1 MSRYRNKIW
10 GEFLLPFQVIEAVV
24 NGDAKACQEVLMSF
38 ENYIEKVCKVP
49 VENINGLEFMELDLS
64 MKQAVEQ
71 KLLFAI
77 TNKFEMLPLE

>member
-1 MSRYRNKIW
+1 MSSYRNKIW
-10 GEFLLPFQVIEAVV
+10 GEFLLPVEVIEAVV
-24 NGDAKACQEVLMSF
+24 NGDIEACQEVLMSF

-49 VENINGLEFMELDLS
+49 VESVNGMDLMELDLS

>member
-1 MSRYRNKIW
+1 MSSYRNKIW
-10 GEFLLPFQVIEAVV
+10 GEFLLPFKVIEAVV
-24 NGDAKACQEVLMSF
+24 NGDVEACQEVLMSF

-49 VENINGLEFMELDLS
+49 VESVNGMDLMELDLS

-77 TNKFEMLPLE
+77 ANKFEMLPLE

>member
-1 MSRYRNKIW
+1 MSSYRNKIW
-10 GEFLLPFQVIEAVV
+10 EESLLPFEVIEAVV
-24 NGDAKACQEVLMSF
+24 NGDIEACQEVLMSF

-71 KLLFAI
+71 KLLYAI

>member
-10 GEFLLPFQVIEAVV
+10 GEFLLPFEVIEAVV
-24 NGDAKACQEVLMSF
+24 NGDVEACQEVLMSF

-49 VENINGLEFMELDLS
+49 VENINGLEFMELDLF

>member
-1 MSRYRNKIW
+1 MSSYRNKIW
-10 GEFLLPFQVIEAVV
+10 GDFLLPFEVIEAVV
-24 NGDAKACQEVLMSF
+24 NGDVEVCQEVLMSF

>member
-1 MSRYRNKIW
+1 MSSYRNKIW
-10 GEFLLPFQVIEAVV
+10 EESLLPFEVIEAVV
-24 NGDAKACQEVLMSF
+24 NGDAEACQEVLMSF

-77 TNKFEMLPLE
+77 ANKFAMLPLE

>member
-1 MSRYRNKIW
+1 MSSYRNKIW
-10 GEFLLPFQVIEAVV
+10 EESLLPFEVIEAVV
-24 NGDAKACQEVLMSF
+24 NGDAEACQEVLMSF

>member
-1 MSRYRNKIW
+1 MSSDRNKIW
-10 GEFLLPFQVIEAVV
+10 GEFLLPFEVIEAVV
-24 NGDAKACQEVLMSF
+24 NGDVEACQEVLMSF

>member
-1 MSRYRNKIW
+1 MSSYRNKIW
-10 GEFLLPFQVIEAVV
+10 EESLLPFEVIEAVV
-24 NGDAKACQEVLMSF
+24 NGDVEACQEVLMSF

>member
-1 MSRYRNKIW
+1 MSSYRNKIW
-10 GEFLLPFQVIEAVV
+10 GEFLLPFEVIEAVV
-24 NGDAKACQEVLMSF
+24 NGDVKACQEVLMSF

-49 VENINGLEFMELDLS
+49 VESVNGMDLMELDIS

-77 TNKFEMLPLE
+77 ANKFEMLPLE

>member
-1 MSRYRNKIW
+1 MSSYRNKIW
-10 GEFLLPFQVIEAVV
+10 GEFLLPFEVIEAVV
-24 NGDAKACQEVLMSF
+24 KGDVVACQEVLMNF

-49 VENINGLEFMELDLS
+49 VESVNGMDLMELDLS

-77 TNKFEMLPLE
+77 ANKFEMLPLE

>member
-1 MSRYRNKIW
+1 MSSYRNKIW
-10 GEFLLPFQVIEAVV
+10 EESLLPFEVIEAVV
-24 NGDAKACQEVLMSF
+24 NGDVEACQEVLMSF

-64 MKQAVEQ
+64 MKQSVEQ
-71 KLLFAI
+71 KLLYAI